1 MRVIGLA
8 VVITLNL
15 FLAPLAVDA
24 QPSEKVYRIGMLE
37 RTSKTLN
44 AASLNGFLRG
54 MQELGY
60 VEGKH
65 FVIEYRSADGLDERF
80 SELAADL
87 VRVKV
92 DLIVTRGTQAILA
105 TKNATSTI
113 PIVITGAGDPVA
125 QGIVASLARPGGN
138 ITGLSP
144 MVTELYPKRV
154 ELLRALVP
162 KAVRIA
168 ALCNMSSP
176 AVPPAWKEVE
186 RAARSLGIEA
196 QLFDVRKTGDLGP
209 AFEGAVKQRADGLVV
224 ALDTLTQANRQL
236 IVELAGK
243 HRLPAVYAS
252 SEFFGGLVTYWGNYA
267 DVYRRAA
274 AFVDKIFKGAK
285 PADIPMQQPT
295 QFELVVNLKTA
306 KALGL
311 TIPPSLLLQ
320 ADHVIQ

>member
-1 MRVIGLA
+1 
-8 VVITLNL
+8 
-15 FLAPLAVDA
+15 
-24 QPSEKVYRIGMLE
+24 
-37 RTSKTLN
+37 
-44 AASLNGFLRG
+44 
-54 MQELGY
+54 
-60 VEGKH
+60 
-65 FVIEYRSADGLDERF
+65 
-80 SELAADL
+80 
-87 VRVKV
+87 
-92 DLIVTRGTQAILA
+92 
-105 TKNATSTI
+105 
-113 PIVITGAGDPVA
+113 
-125 QGIVASLARPGGN
+125 
-138 ITGLSP
+138 
-144 MVTELYPKRV
+144 
-154 ELLRALVP
+154 
-162 KAVRIA
+162 
-168 ALCNMSSP
+168 MSSP

-209 AFEGAVKQRADGLVV
+209 AFERAVKQRADGLVV

-252 SEFFGGLVTYWGNYA
+252 SEFFGGLVTYGGNYA

-295 QFELVVNLKTA
+295 QFELVVHLKTA